1 MIDKRTSCIDIKVT
15 TTFLESEST
24 LPNGPYRYK
33 YDVKITN
40 HYTNAVQLIQR
51 YWKIEHV
58 LLGNAEVEGEGVIGF
73 TPTIEPEESFEYSS
87 FTELYMPYGKMSGH
101 YTFIDLMQGDQFN
114 ATIPAFVLTY
124 PILLN

>member
-1 MIDKRTSCIDIKVT
+1 MIDKRTSCIDIKVIS
-15 TTFLESEST
+15 TFLEKEST
-24 LPNGPYRYK
+24 LPNGPYRYR

-40 HYTNAVQLIQR
+40 HLTNPVQLIKR

-73 TPTIEPEESFEYSS
+73 TPIIDPEESFEYSS